1 MVEVLKTKHPMLS
14 IAPVGISSCKSRLYL
29 SPVVIMVLRTK
40 SASNSNIRLNTN
52 SDIGLSWYLSVLS
65 CKKTIEEFIRD
76 EYDHIEAYI
85 AT

>member
-1 MVEVLKTKHPMLS
+1 MVEGPKTRHPMLS

-40 SASNSNIRLNTN
+40 SASNSSIRLNTN

>member
-1 MVEVLKTKHPMLS
+1 MLS

-40 SASNSNIRLNTN
+40 SASNSSIRLNTN